1 MVAQEDMVTQWDVV
15 VQGDVVAQEDVIAQ
29 EDVVHGSKRCGG
41 SLAQRSR
48 LLSYG
53 YSGYSGS
60 DNS

>member
-1 MVAQEDMVTQWDVV
+1 VV